1 MKIKLYDLR
10 LAKSEK
16 TIPQASAALA
26 ASTIQPNQP
35 IQQLNH
41 FLKRIAQ
48 FTNSDQFFI
57 DKFINA

>member
-1 MKIKLYDLR
+1 MKIKLYDLH

-26 ASTIQPNQP
+26 ASTIQTNQP

-41 FLKRIAQ
+41 FLKRITQ

-57 DKFINA
+57 DKFINT